1 MALCSSLKWKTG
13 APVSEYTA
21 VFGGPHLDNTAHV
34 AAAAGQSRPTIRQKG
49 RSPTGLCHRKLLISR
64 GRNRAKVVPK
74 ALKALTPGKSRA
86 EVYRFPDCSLGHA
99 RHRSDPLASSCLSGC
114 LSKPQ
119 LVVWG

>member
-21 VFGGPHLDNTAHV
+21 VFGGPNLDNTAHV

-74 ALKALTPGKSRA
+74 ALKALTPGKAAQRFTDFRIA
-86 EVYRFPDCSLGHA
+86 PWVMRDTEVIR
-99 RHRSDPLASSCLSGC
+99 
-114 LSKPQ
+114 
-119 LVVWG
+119 